1 MDLNKLKTLLETVSF
16 GQTPIQIQDVDWDF
30 KSVTIITK
38 AEGGNGP
45 KPPPPPPDEDQ
56 PNIEV
61 IDPPDDN
68 DDGGDSDGGDDGDSD
83 GENGGDSD
91 NTSKEIKIGSIIQ
104 DFKTGQYGKVINIH
118 PNGDVD
124 WIPVSEEELR
134 SGGFIASMRL
144 NRSNLNGFIG

>member
-38 AEGGNGP
+38 AKGGNGP

-56 PNIEV
+56 PDIEV

-68 DDGGDSDGGDDGDSD
+68 DDGGDDGDGGDGD
-83 GENGGDSD
+83 DSD
-91 NTSKEIKIGSIIQ
+91 NTSREIKIGSIIQ
-104 DFKTGQYGKVINIH
+104 DFKTGQYGKVTNIH